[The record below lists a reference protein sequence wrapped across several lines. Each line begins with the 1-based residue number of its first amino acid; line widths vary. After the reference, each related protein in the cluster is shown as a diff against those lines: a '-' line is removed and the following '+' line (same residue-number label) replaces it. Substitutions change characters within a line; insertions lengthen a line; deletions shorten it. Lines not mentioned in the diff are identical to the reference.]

1 MTLVRG
7 FTDEIKMLTGNASLG
22 AVEGETLN
30 ITLNRIGSF
39 AQSPMSLSAS
49 FPAADANLN
58 IGSSLVT
65 SGDGASRSV
74 PSLDD
79 IVPSPTSVT
88 TINFQT
94 GTITGQTVLVG
105 GSTFTLPTGTVGQ
118 YRRCALILRSNGNI
132 DTTFSAEA
140 VSVAA
145 LTNPG
150 TLLATLTLSS
160 SGMPIG
166 WIDLK
171 CDNVSGKYRTAGSTS
186 SIIENT
192 YIYRFGSGGGGG
204 GGVST
209 ANFNIEQTA
218 RMTADSSLQ
227 TSLNTETSNR
237 LSADSSLQ
245 SNLNSEVTARMT
257 ADSSLQSN
265 LNSETSSR
273 LTSDSTLTANL
284 NSEISSRTSSD
295 NLEITARS
303 NADLTLQANINSEIT
318 SRMTADSSLQTNL
331 NSEVTSRT
339 NADLTLQA
347 NIDSETSSR
356 LASDS
361 TLTTNLNSEISSRT
375 SSDNLEITA
384 RSNAD
389 LTLQANINS
398 EASAR
403 MIEDSSLQSQIN
415 GLGSMSSLNSEIT
428 ARTNADLTLQANID
442 SEATSRINSDSTLT
456 ANLNSEITSRSNADL
471 TLQANINSEVSSR
484 LASDSTLTT
493 NLNSEITARMSADS
507 SLQTN
512 LNSEITSRSN
522 ADLTLQTNINSEA
535 TSRTT
540 ADSSLQTNLNT
551 EATSR
556 MTADSSLQTN
566 LNTEATSRMTADS
579 SLQTN
584 LNTEATSRMTAD
596 SSLQTN
602 INIETTAR
610 LNADSTLMSLIT
622 TNNILESLKIQFED
636 STYSLLTP
644 VVFKYDV
651 STFIDGSSTNVAY
664 SGTTKALTFSA
675 IGGTYVSTNL
685 LDTNEFLNVTT
696 SQIQDVSQADVQV
709 YWQSGAID
717 TAATYYLSRDGGS
730 NYTTITMT
738 QNGYGTGSYY
748 GTLTF
753 PTEGSYSS
761 LVSQA
766 TGSSTLVLNATTV
779 QSIGQSFVL
788 ASASTL
794 TSQTLYIT
802 VTGSPLGN
810 LYVSWV
816 KVSAGLPSTASA
828 DILATST
835 AISASSLSTGTLT
848 VSMPATPLPAATY
861 CMVITADA
869 TYKAQYVSSGA
880 SVGFTY
886 NNTGLSGAA
895 QYNGTTWTSVATS
908 SLKYIVTGRPLD
920 LRLKVVSSA
929 TSVSLDGF
937 GLFYAPVTGNIIST
951 RKKIQTF
958 VFNSLTDNLSTFTL
972 TAFAPDKDILK
983 VFWIEAGLCLIYP
996 GFQLS
1001 GYNIVFP
1008 ANTFYNAA
1016 GLTVTLIAQQT
1027 EGCSFDTSDS
1037 NGMLLTENALGSSN
1051 ASLDRSVA
1059 GRGILIR
1066 NASGL
1071 LRQLYLDAN
1080 DNIVIASYP

>member
-566 LNTEATSRMTADS
+566 
-579 SLQTN
+579 
-584 LNTEATSRMTAD
+584 
-596 SSLQTN
+596 